1 MNEIALL
8 VIRVLAGGAL
18 VAAFSV
24 LSDALKP
31 KMFSGLFAGAPSVAT
46 ISLLVTGIAMG
57 PAKETKS
64 AMGMIAGA
72 IGLVAYGILAA
83 LLVKHLNA
91 AVGSLLAWVAWVI
104 PAGALYWYFL
114 R

>member
-1 MNEIALL
+1 MNDLPLL
-8 VIRVLAGGAL
+8 VVRVLAAGAL
-18 VAAFSV
+18 VAGFSV

-46 ISLLVTGIAMG
+46 VSLLVTALAMG
-57 PAKETKS
+57 PSKEMKYS
-64 AMGMIAGA
+64 AGMIAGA
-72 IGLVAYGILAA
+72 AGLVAYSLLAA

-91 AVGSLLAWVAWVI
+91 AVGSLLAWAAWVV
-104 PAGALYWYFL
+104 PATLVFWLFL

>member
-1 MNEIALL
+1 VKDLPLL
-8 VIRVLAGGAL
+8 VIRVLAGGLL
-18 VAAFSV
+18 VAGFSV

-46 ISLLVTGIAMG
+46 VSLLVTAVATG
-57 PAKETKS
+57 PAKEKELS
-64 AMGMIAGA
+64 AGMIAGA
-72 IGLVAYGILAA
+72 IGLVAYGLVAA

-91 AVGSLLAWVAWVI
+91 AVGSVLAWTAWVV
-104 PAGALYWYFL
+104 PAAILFWLFL